1 MLGRAMTSELKAC
14 QLRCIHLKVHGKI
27 KLINFRPNIVRKLII
42 VEAIFGLLIFS
53 TTFTCPLLALN
64 VDADLTQLFG
74 LLSQQYQIAA
84 SKLLNKRF

>member
-1 MLGRAMTSELKAC
+1 MLSCAMTSELKAC
-14 QLRCIHLKVHGKI
+14 QLRCLHLKVHGKI
-27 KLINFRPNIVRKLII
+27 KLVNFRPNIVRKLII

-53 TTFTCPLLALN
+53 TAFTCPLLALN
-64 VDADLTQLFG
+64 VDAYLTQLFG